1 MARRNRA
8 LILLAF
14 ALASGVLAA
23 LLALRYLRQQSAPL
37 VVAEPA
43 RSSIV
48 VAARALPVGS
58 VIAEQDVK
66 TLSWQGG
73 ALPAG
78 YMGSVAQVV
87 GRGLLAPIEPNEPI
101 MAGKLAAEGMGGG
114 LNIMID
120 EGMRAISVAVD
131 QVVGVAGFVLPTS
144 RVDVLLTLPNPQQT
158 NEPTTR
164 IIMQNVRTLAA
175 GQTIQQDK
183 EGKPLPVPVVTFLV
197 TPEQAE
203 TLALASQQGRLQLT
217 LRNTLDTSA
226 TRTSG
231 TRVSALMGQ
240 AVRAP
245 GPRRAP
251 SRPRTG
257 AETPAQ
263 TTVEVYRGGVRSLER
278 F

>member
-8 LILLAF
+8 LILLVF

-37 VVAEPA
+37 AAAEPA

-78 YMGSVAQVV
+78 YIATVAQVV

-120 EGMRAISVAVD
+120 EGMRAISIAVD

-203 TLALASQQGRLQLT
+203 TLALASQQGRIQLT

-245 GPRRAP
+245 GPRRS
-251 SRPRTG
+251 SRPRT
-257 AETPAQ
+257 APEASAP